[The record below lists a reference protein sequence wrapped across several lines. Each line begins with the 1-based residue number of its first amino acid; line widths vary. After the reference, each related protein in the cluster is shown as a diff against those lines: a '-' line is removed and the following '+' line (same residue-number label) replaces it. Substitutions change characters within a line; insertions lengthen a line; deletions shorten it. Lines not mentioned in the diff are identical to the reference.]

1 MPESD
6 ILDKTSQY
14 ETDSKITKIEY
25 HSYTSYTTL
34 FNNNHEIR
42 ILIQQIDVYPY
53 LHESFISLEGLIDDA
68 TKVKLIKNGYSYL
81 FEQIRLEINGI
92 EVDSTRVLEITSS
105 LKGYLSGTPDNY
117 NCLKMLAEILK
128 TQHNR
133 KMAKANLVLAF
144 HCNIGKIILKK
155 IVWMVPHITVDDEK
169 RLKFLK
175 LIEKEKSLFIPF
187 RFFENFEYPE
197 LGTTKKVV
205 WNLKTSSKLEKP
217 RFIIIGLQKGRTILL
232 TKDCSIFD
240 HCNLTNVK
248 VFLNSM
254 AYPYNNLNLNFT
266 KKSYYE
272 KDIRNPIL
280 SPSTFL
286 ANVLIIVIDTS
297 KQNTAT
303 ASAVDVQLEIE
314 ASESLAGVT
323 AYCLLIH
330 DRIVEYVPFT
340 RESVT
345 EVQAIQTFSIRKS
358 TLIKMWK
365 IRKNIEDDED
375 LLMLGAG
382 PTLQK
387 RNEHGVNKLLMN
399 LQDDDVGLNGELRSS
414 FKNFLRMSSHDFE
427 NQTNLLVQQLK
438 KNNNWRCPIS
448 VTERLSLTLRFLA
461 TGDSYHSLMY
471 QFRISTQ
478 SISLIVPEVCEA
490 IINALSGYIKLVGSR
505 QKLMIIN
512 LYKTKMLQQPKLTIK
527 EVVKIISKE
536 LGIGQRT
543 AQLTI
548 AEYKNEK
555 TVRSPDKTKIR
566 ATFKEKIDDFERDAI
581 RRKVHEFWFRKQ
593 LPTLDKILIAVNEDP
608 DLNTY
613 KRSTLHLI
621 VRDLNFVYVKRGR
634 NSALIEREDI
644 VLWRTKYIEDIRK
657 YRSQGRT
664 IYYLDETWVNAEEG
678 FVDGGLLV
686 FESKKG
692 SADYHEEMNGDVFF
706 DWLKGVIPL
715 LKDNSVIVMDNAPYH
730 STKSEKCPT
739 LGWKKGEIENWLEE
753 KGE

>member
-1 MPESD
+1 MTEFWND
-6 ILDKTSQY
+6 VLHTFNKTSKLLQSVQIDLSTVVELYNSLVSYVKSVREMFQTYYDAAKEKFIDCNKIPEFENKQRKRKKHFDESNDPGHTFDSQNNFKINTFYVICDNLTVELNKRKSAYDSIISKYSFILKIY
-14 ETDSKITKIEY
+14 ELDPS
-25 HSYTSYTTL
+25 
-34 FNNNHEIR
+34 EIR
-42 ILIQQIDVYPY
+42 EDAKKLRTIYKQDLY
-53 LHESFISLEGLIDDA
+53 ESFENECVHFQSVL
-68 TKVKLIKNGYSYL
+68 KLTTNPPKTLLDMSKFIKEKQFVTIFPYVDVALRMFLCNLASNCSIERSFSTLRRIKNYLRSSMSSERLNSLAVLNIEATLTKSLNYSDVIKTFAAKQARKKKL
-81 FEQIRLEINGI
+81 KLELIL
-92 EVDSTRVLEITSS
+92 TRRHNDLNALT
-105 LKGYLSGTPDNY
+105 
-117 NCLKMLAEILK
+117 LK
-128 TQHNR
+128 TGIN
-133 KMAKANLVLAF
+133 ASE
-144 HCNIGKIILKK
+144 GKIILKK

-187 RFFENFEYPE
+187 RCFENFEYPE

-217 RFIIIGLQKGRTILL
+217 RFIIIGLQKGQ
-232 TKDCSIFD
+232 
-240 HCNLTNVK
+240 
-248 VFLNSM
+248 
-254 AYPYNNLNLNFT
+254 
-266 KKSYYE
+266 SYYE

-382 PTLQK
+382 YIYLQQQQKSNNKRRFWVRPTLQK

-490 IINALSGYIKLVGSR
+490 IINALSGYIKALLR
-505 QKLMIIN
+505 FFH
-512 LYKTKMLQQPKLTIK
+512 
-527 EVVKIISKE
+527 ISNNDYNPGDR
-536 LGIGQRT
+536 L
-543 AQLTI
+543 
-548 AEYKNEK
+548 
-555 TVRSPDKTKIR
+555 
-566 ATFKEKIDDFERDAI
+566 EKIQPLVDLLNNSFKQC
-581 RRKVHEFWFRKQ
+581 KVSAEN
-593 LPTLDKILIAVNEDP
+593 LVIDETLVP
-608 DLNTY
+608 
-613 KRSTLHLI
+613 
-621 VRDLNFVYVKRGR
+621 FRGR
-634 NSALIEREDI
+634 I
-644 VLWRTKYIEDIRK
+644 VFRQYIEI
-657 YRSQGRT
+657 
-664 IYYLDETWVNAEEG
+664 L
-678 FVDGGLLV
+678 
-686 FESKKG
+686 
-692 SADYHEEMNGDVFF
+692 
-706 DWLKGVIPL
+706 
-715 LKDNSVIVMDNAPYH
+715 
-730 STKSEKCPT
+730 
-739 LGWKKGEIENWLEE
+739 
-753 KGE
+753 